1 MYNQGLEKAP
11 HRQYGPAEP
20 QPQLD
25 HDHLS
30 FSSHGNGGND
40 QIINV
45 LCIHNSV
52 QKGRKPN
59 CPQAVQPPKRDC
71 RQAYSVCLWLKS
83 NYRLRAGMILP
94 YSRITMT
101 LNMSQFYHQ
110 SPYYIQRGIN
120 GKSGDR
126 ITETHLMVSDW
137 GPGSFLLQLLSSLF
151 CFVFSHWRDFR
162 DVLVCWLTHQILNI
176 STAIGWIV
184 WNCVQTSVVPGEL
197 SPLTLVPPLTRH
209 VTPPAGRTSRN
220 QVKYLNIHKLIG
232 TIWSRHPLFPE
243 DDAIEVLWFSL
254 LPSGGRHLWWNI
266 ATFGSP
272 WNFIQTFTLHLGS
285 IAVHF
290 MDPQPLPLSSPGQKF
305 NPSNTLVYDQVH
317 ATTTDAW

>member
-11 HRQYGPAEP
+11 HRQYGSAEP

-45 LCIHNSV
+45 LCIHSSV

-59 CPQAVQPPKRDC
+59 CPQAVQPPKHDC

-151 CFVFSHWRDFR
+151 CFFHFQPLTWLQGCVGLLVDPPNIKYLNSYWMDCLKLCTDICSPRRIKPADFGAPFNTSCNATSR
-162 DVLVCWLTHQILNI
+162 SNQQKSSEI
-176 STAIGWIV
+176 SQHPQTDRY
-184 WNCVQTSVVPGEL
+184 NLVQTSIVPRRWRHW
-197 SPLTLVPPLTRH
+197 SPLILPPPIRRSTFVVEYCNIWVAMKFHTDIHTSLGINCCTFH
-209 VTPPAGRTSRN
+209 GSWTPPSVIT
-220 QVKYLNIHKLIG
+220 
-232 TIWSRHPLFPE
+232 
-243 DDAIEVLWFSL
+243 
-254 LPSGGRHLWWNI
+254 
-266 ATFGSP
+266 GSK
-272 WNFIQTFTLHLGS
+272 
-285 IAVHF
+285 V
-290 MDPQPLPLSSPGQKF
+290 
-305 NPSNTLVYDQVH
+305 
-317 ATTTDAW
+317 

>member
-11 HRQYGPAEP
+11 HRQYGSAEL

-151 CFVFSHWRDFR
+151 CFFHFQPLTWLQGCVGLLVDPPNIKYLNSYWMDCLKLCTDICSPRRIKPADFGAPFNTSCNATSR
-162 DVLVCWLTHQILNI
+162 SNQQKSSEI
-176 STAIGWIV
+176 SQHPQTDRY
-184 WNCVQTSVVPGEL
+184 NLVQTSIVPRRWRHW
-197 SPLTLVPPLTRH
+197 SPLILPPPIRRSTFVVEYCNIWVAMKFHTDIHTSLGINCCTFH
-209 VTPPAGRTSRN
+209 GSSTPPSVIT
-220 QVKYLNIHKLIG
+220 
-232 TIWSRHPLFPE
+232 
-243 DDAIEVLWFSL
+243 
-254 LPSGGRHLWWNI
+254 
-266 ATFGSP
+266 GSK
-272 WNFIQTFTLHLGS
+272 
-285 IAVHF
+285 V
-290 MDPQPLPLSSPGQKF
+290 
-305 NPSNTLVYDQVH
+305 
-317 ATTTDAW
+317 